1 VQKWVVQMTWF
12 DLVKSS
18 EMKEFEMLA
27 EKYAKP
33 NDMKHL
39 DYLRKKHGKK
49 SNEFYDTLEKQVEN
63 YLTEDWV
70 SIQDI
75 IKSLREQNPGLKDS
89 DENLTAFL
97 RKRLEAMDIK
107 KKQEPAVGRTGKKTF
122 YKV

>member
-1 VQKWVVQMTWF
+1 MTWF

-27 EKYAKP
+27 EKYADKG
-33 NDMKHL
+33 DMIHL

-49 SNEFYDTLEKQVEN
+49 SNEFYKALETQI
-63 YLTEDWV
+63 EDAV
-70 SIQDI
+70 SEEWSSISDI
-75 IKSLREQNPGLKDS
+75 IKILRDKNPRLKDT

-97 RKRLEAMDIK
+97 RKRLNDMNF
-107 KKQEPAVGRTGKKTF
+107 QTRREPAPGRTGMKTY

>member
-1 VQKWVVQMTWF
+1 MTWF

-49 SNEFYDTLEKQVEN
+49 SPQFYDTLDKQIDSF
-63 YLTEDWV
+63 LTDEWV

-75 IKSLREQNPGLKDS
+75 VKSLREQNPGLKDS
-89 DENLTAFL
+89 DEKLTAFL
-97 RKRLEAMDIK
+97 RKRLDSMDIK

-122 YKV
+122 YRS

>member
-1 VQKWVVQMTWF
+1 MQKWVVQMTWF

>member
-1 VQKWVVQMTWF
+1 MTWF

-49 SNEFYDTLEKQVEN
+49 SNEFYVYE
-63 YLTEDWV
+63 
-70 SIQDI
+70 
-75 IKSLREQNPGLKDS
+75 G
-89 DENLTAFL
+89 
-97 RKRLEAMDIK
+97 
-107 KKQEPAVGRTGKKTF
+107 
-122 YKV
+122 

>member
-1 VQKWVVQMTWF
+1 MTWF

-49 SNEFYDTLEKQVEN
+49 SQEYYETLDKQIVD
-63 YLTEDWV
+63 YLTQENDWRNINDIV
-70 SIQDI
+70 KGIQI
-75 IKSLREQNPGLKDS
+75 VNPNLKYSASNLQQSLYKRMDS
-89 DENLTAFL
+89 LDVLT
-97 RKRLEAMDIK
+97 
-107 KKQEPAVGRTGKKTF
+107 KQESGAGRNGKITY

>member
-1 VQKWVVQMTWF
+1 MTWF